1 VQPPEQAVVFS
12 LRIATALFV
21 EWDIEHGLMTVHRWA
36 PRDGYS
42 SIYLRIPT
50 WSSRASGCCI

>member
-1 VQPPEQAVVFS
+1 MQPPEQAAVFS

-21 EWDIEHGLMTVHRWA
+21 ECDIEHGLMTVNRWS

-42 SIYLRIPT
+42 NTTRGYP
-50 WSSRASGCCI
+50 